1 MNKVQLDFMF
11 NNILYLSLLSLE
23 LYNKFLFVLIDKCA
37 DWMLIGELGWHI
49 FNQKVCITW
58 KIYNIPYKWY
68 LQRKKIILSVQC
80 NMKFW

>member
-37 DWMLIGELGWHI
+37 DWMLIGELG
-49 FNQKVCITW
+49 
-58 KIYNIPYKWY
+58 
-68 LQRKKIILSVQC
+68 
-80 NMKFW
+80 